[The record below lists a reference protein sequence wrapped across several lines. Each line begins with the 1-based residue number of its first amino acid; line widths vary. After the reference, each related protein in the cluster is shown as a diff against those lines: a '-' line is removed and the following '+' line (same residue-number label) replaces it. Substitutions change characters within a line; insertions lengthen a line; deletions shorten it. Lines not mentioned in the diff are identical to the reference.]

1 MFVQGQLVLVR
12 DGQHPLWPAIVK
24 RIASDGQVSA
34 EIIWGKDNYEY
45 TFAPTRD
52 NLKTLTEEKIE
63 KMLKAKATTN
73 KARDKKRDLITA
85 RKYLHETSGTVNATG
100 EVKASL
106 KVNTKVNGGGDIEAD
121 GFKYTKGVDEAN
133 SYELK
138 NVATGLSKKGR
149 TELSTGHAA
158 QSNVGRVVEENGHGQ
173 EDIVTGISTKGG
185 TELSTVHATKLDAGR
200 DNNDISPVVEEANS
214 HGLED
219 IATGLSTKGRADLS
233 TTHAGQSNVGRV
245 VEENGHEL
253 EDVVAGFST
262 KGGTELSTVRA
273 SELDAG
279 RDNNDISPVVEEANS
294 HGLEDIAT
302 GLSTKGRADLST
314 THAGQSNVGRV
325 VEENGH
331 ELEDVVAGFSTK
343 GGTELSTVRATELD
357 AGRDNNNVSLIRP
370 PLSQIAENSRSLS
383 DSDLRD
389 DPAQKNKRRKLES
402 RVKDEPVIEL
412 HRATR
417 RCNAPREIE
426 PPLQRYKSTPELD
439 LSIPHVKFFYDEIKQ
454 RGDLAEFLRCR
465 TYDSHNQ
472 SLEEALVVDR
482 FLMEVVRRTEEVL
495 YLGRKI
501 HADERNILI
510 GHSSSW
516 VFRARERLSTE
527 NGGNKSAPGTR
538 RKRRDIGIRRIGEE
552 KDTEYDNE
560 DVNQS

>member
-253 EDVVAGFST
+253 EDVVTGFST

-279 RDNNDISPVVEEANS
+279 RDNNVKE
-294 HGLEDIAT
+294 
-302 GLSTKGRADLST
+302 
-314 THAGQSNVGRV
+314 SNK
-325 VEENGH
+325 
-331 ELEDVVAGFSTK
+331 A
-343 GGTELSTVRATELD
+343 
-357 AGRDNNNVSLIRP
+357 
-370 PLSQIAENSRSLS
+370 
-383 DSDLRD
+383 
-389 DPAQKNKRRKLES
+389 
-402 RVKDEPVIEL
+402 
-412 HRATR
+412 
-417 RCNAPREIE
+417 
-426 PPLQRYKSTPELD
+426 
-439 LSIPHVKFFYDEIKQ
+439 
-454 RGDLAEFLRCR
+454 
-465 TYDSHNQ
+465 
-472 SLEEALVVDR
+472 
-482 FLMEVVRRTEEVL
+482 
-495 YLGRKI
+495 
-501 HADERNILI
+501 
-510 GHSSSW
+510 
-516 VFRARERLSTE
+516 
-527 NGGNKSAPGTR
+527 
-538 RKRRDIGIRRIGEE
+538 
-552 KDTEYDNE
+552 
-560 DVNQS
+560 